1 MKRTIAALLT
11 LVLAAGLVSGCES
24 KGENS
29 TGSDGAK
36 STVSESA
43 DKTENS
49 AGDENSAP
57 DEAADDGFDNMP
69 DAGLPDE
76 TSDGEADNAAV
87 EVNGMTVFNSLP
99 AELQATV
106 NMSENPAS
114 DFEFVDKEDGIHI
127 TKYVGKSG
135 SLRFPGYIRNK
146 KVVEIS
152 SKVFEDSAPVKKL
165 FLDKAAAEMYART
178 KEWNNPDLANSLEY
192 LYVASNVGVMP
203 YARNKRY
210 VAGEGLFRF
219 HTALKGVMI
228 VEGVYE
234 ISDYCFR
241 DCSNLEYV
249 YMANTVDTIRRYAFK
264 NCTSLK
270 TIYIPAGTATIED
283 YAFVGAA
290 NLTDIVV
297 DSDNPNYSVIDG
309 ALYNKDGSALV
320 FMTDRDVWTVPESL
334 PAVTKESMEF
344 FSEANTV
351 RIPGKFSGVGKFN
364 GVGTRAFSGKNI
376 TRVEIEEGV
385 ASIGSYCFFDCKNLT
400 EVVLP
405 EGLKAL
411 GSGAFLRCDNLREI
425 TLPDSVISIG
435 TIKETEDSNPIES
448 SSDFKTFPSGIKI
461 TYKGRTYDLSD
472 SADSAEFYALF
483 PVE

>member
-1 MKRTIAALLT
+1 MKRTLAALLA
-11 LVLAAGLVSGCES
+11 LAMAAGLVSGCES

-29 TGSDGAK
+29 AGSDGAK

-57 DEAADDGFDNMP
+57 DEAVNNDNENMP
-69 DAGLPDE
+69 EAGFSDE
-76 TSDGEADNAAV
+76 TSDSEADNAAV
-87 EVNGMTVFNSLP
+87 EVNGTTVFNSLP
-99 AELQATV
+99 EELQATV

-114 DFEFVDKEDGIHI
+114 DFEFADEEDGIHI
-127 TKYVGKSG
+127 TKYVGKSD
-135 SLRFPGYIRNK
+135 SLRFPEYIRNK

-165 FLDKAAAEMYART
+165 FLDKAAAETYERVI
-178 KEWNNPDLANSLEY
+178 KNNCADLSDSLEY

-203 YARNKRY
+203 YSQAEVY
-210 VAGEGLFRF
+210 AESEGLFRF
-219 HTALKGVMI
+219 HTALKGVII

-249 YMANTVDTIRRYAFK
+249 YMANTVDTIRRSAFK

-283 YAFVGAA
+283 YAFNGAA

-297 DSDNPNYSVIDG
+297 DPDNPNYSVIDG

-320 FMTDRDVWTVPESL
+320 FMTAADVWTVPESL
-334 PAVTKESMEF
+334 PAVTEESMKF

-364 GVGTRAFSGKNI
+364 GIGTLAFSGKNI

-385 ASIGSYCFFDCKNLT
+385 TSVGAYSFANCKNLT

-405 EGLKAL
+405 DGLKAVRN
-411 GSGAFLRCDNLREI
+411 GAFSGCDNLREM

-435 TIKETEDSNPIES
+435 TIKENMDSNPIES
-448 SSDFKTFPSGIKI
+448 SADFHTFPSGIKI
-461 TYKGRTYDLSD
+461 TYKGRTYDLAD